1 MPDRNTVPFN
11 SMIAGYAQ
19 PGLGTEAL
27 LLFEEMLESDNPPTS
42 ITFISVLSACAHTE
56 RIDEGFGYFN
66 SVRDKYGVEPE
77 EEHHSCMID
86 LLARAGKFE
95 GAEETI
101 KSVPFDLESIG
112 WAALLGACRTHG
124 DLKLGTRAAEE
135 LAR

>member
-11 SMIAGYAQ
+11 SMTAGYAQ
-19 PGLGTEAL
+19 HGLGTEAL

-77 EEHHSCMID
+77 EEHHFYRC
-86 LLARAGKFE
+86 L
-95 GAEETI
+95 EEMTE
-101 KSVPFDLESIG
+101 KMKTAVYVP
-112 WAALLGACRTHG
+112 
-124 DLKLGTRAAEE
+124 DLKWE